1 MTDAISTALQEVDA
15 ALGRLADTLSGLDD
29 GALHLAHRDGGWTP
43 AQLVS
48 HINMSVLVW
57 TATLSRLAADREL
70 AFVLREEVGHD
81 VKGYPP
87 PTLAL
92 AQQHLSS
99 ARRTLATVVPA
110 VPADVLAR
118 ELTIPDLG
126 TLTVEAWTPPI
137 LGHAAGPAQQA
148 LDVLQ
153 DRGALA

>member
-1 MTDAISTALQEVDA
+1 MTDVISTALQEVDA

-57 TATLSRLAADREL
+57 TATLSRVAADPEL

-87 PTLAL
+87 PTIAL
-92 AQQHLSS
+92 AQQHLAS

-118 ELTIPDLG
+118 ELAIPDLG

-137 LGHAAGPAQQA
+137 LGHAAGHAQQA

-153 DRGALA
+153 DRQALA